1 MSSDGEKLIEAAAHR
16 DVTFAADLLAKRAN
30 LNYRNEDN
38 ETALYKASEKG
49 NLEVVKLLLFHK
61 AKIET
66 KTCDGKTA
74 LSIASANGHLE
85 VVMELL
91 KCGASVDNT
100 DRNGMTPLHAVTS
113 TRQLNI
119 ALERREPINSED
131 KDEIRASYL
140 NVAKELMKF
149 GAKINT
155 KDIDG
160 RTPLHWASKNGYLDF
175 VVELLDNGAS
185 VFVRD
190 KDGRAPLNEAS
201 VMGHSNIVQVLLKHN
216 APVNN
221 RSWDGSTAL
230 FDALWQGYLD
240 IARQL
245 LAHDASVY
253 VEDLHGITCLHVA
266 SISSKGNVDI
276 VKELVTRRAKIDA
289 VDKHGNT
296 PLHCATFWGHYK
308 IVKELI
314 TPPALVDKTN
324 KIGCTPLH
332 LALKRGH
339 FDILRLLLDAGAN
352 VEIKN
357 EDGQTPPE
365 LGNNKVKNI
374 FENHA
379 SFSGVLSNQSASELI
394 RQTRVNRKR
403 TSSTV
408 LETAYSVLDLSLVV
422 QSQRQNVLTIGLL
435 VKAIV
440 ENVMV
445 QGFQGQEQ
453 VLLSVLTEIRNYLR
467 TKSLTSNFWKLKFD
481 HDTIKG
487 TSITL
492 LYFQTRLVDV
502 AKNLSL
508 PLNCRVRGNLGD
520 IRNDIRNAI
529 EKIYDIDRYLIVCM
543 REPDLQRQMD
553 SLTELAIS
561 IQRTLEYYNRQ
572 VACGNILREFEFENQ
587 LRFCQDKIAN
597 TIDELYQ
604 SKGIFKSL
612 PQIESWILSF
622 DDVRFDFATP
632 LGRGGSATVFKGK
645 YQGQVVAVKCFDRIS
660 ADSSDLENIIQSEI
674 ICWEAISHEPYILTF
689 IGACTKVSRPIIVM
703 ELCDNNIRRFVRDW
717 PEMLLPMVY
726 QFACGLA
733 SIHNAN
739 VIHGDLKGDNVL
751 VTFQKTVAVADFG
764 LSRTVTSLETSKTGD
779 KRVGTLN
786 WMSPEQYFTPRNVT
800 TKSDIWSFGMT
811 VWEVLCNDIPYRG
824 CSENDFA
831 DYIFQ
836 VEDDRPEKPYD
847 LGQQLEPLW
856 ILITRCWRLDPAAR
870 PTASEIVD
878 FLQTHSGDQLTSQ
891 EDSSPLPCIED
902 LEQFQLF
909 NVESNEFVVPEE
921 TIKSVTSLEELV
933 KLLLANPATS
943 WPLFRNFILYPDEI
957 KSSNHPT
964 FRAANDRQPQKLLV
978 VKLSYERSDLDSIES
993 CLDDET
999 RCHLVLECVDW
1010 GEWNVAGYKC
1020 YAIIMERDT
1029 KNMSLF
1035 SPNRQTQP
1043 TALSTQSANCF
1054 PPCLW
1059 KLQGATTYPL
1069 PRGKL
1074 SHKMSLRL
1082 LFCCEVRDNSSCDY
1096 FPHDDVIQVEA
1107 QSTFI
1112 RDALPTLKMSFL
1124 LLKAFALISD
1134 YNICIGP
1141 DYNFDV
1147 RDSAPEEILLT
1158 ALEAI
1163 HGQVDT
1169 LQRLNKIVQE
1179 LESGDLND
1187 DQVENYA
1194 NEIYGIIDDHRERN
1208 ASEMLN
1214 LLQNAGLNLQS
1225 DVISGLK
1232 KHALIS
1238 RYVCKKH
1245 SELFEDGVL
1254 NLRRDPPLH
1263 LDTSSVLSLS
1273 LAAKYILK
1281 TLENMVESTS
1291 EIIVTARG
1299 IFDLALKCEVHR
1311 QSVLVTALMVERIV
1325 RKVQTLEGLEHPQTL
1340 LSSI

>member
-74 LSIASANGHLE
+74 LSVASANGHLE

-440 ENVMV
+440 EN
-445 QGFQGQEQ
+445 
-453 VLLSVLTEIRNYLR
+453 
-467 TKSLTSNFWKLKFD
+467 
-481 HDTIKG
+481 
-487 TSITL
+487 
-492 LYFQTRLVDV
+492 
-502 AKNLSL
+502 
-508 PLNCRVRGNLGD
+508 
-520 IRNDIRNAI
+520 
-529 EKIYDIDRYLIVCM
+529 
-543 REPDLQRQMD
+543 
-553 SLTELAIS
+553 
-561 IQRTLEYYNRQ
+561 
-572 VACGNILREFEFENQ
+572 
-587 LRFCQDKIAN
+587 
-597 TIDELYQ
+597 
-604 SKGIFKSL
+604 
-612 PQIESWILSF
+612 
-622 DDVRFDFATP
+622 
-632 LGRGGSATVFKGK
+632 
-645 YQGQVVAVKCFDRIS
+645 
-660 ADSSDLENIIQSEI
+660 
-674 ICWEAISHEPYILTF
+674 
-689 IGACTKVSRPIIVM
+689 
-703 ELCDNNIRRFVRDW
+703 
-717 PEMLLPMVY
+717 
-726 QFACGLA
+726 
-733 SIHNAN
+733 
-739 VIHGDLKGDNVL
+739 
-751 VTFQKTVAVADFG
+751 
-764 LSRTVTSLETSKTGD
+764 
-779 KRVGTLN
+779 
-786 WMSPEQYFTPRNVT
+786 
-800 TKSDIWSFGMT
+800 
-811 VWEVLCNDIPYRG
+811 
-824 CSENDFA
+824 
-831 DYIFQ
+831 